1 MAKQFNIIYNI
12 HNSSKITSLCIDLSP
27 FLLIVKKPPRPMENM
42 NGEYKISNPNPLAGA
57 QFDSDYSKF
66 PDVEYF
72 DVSST
77 KSAASLFL
85 VLLD

>member
-1 MAKQFNIIYNI
+1 MISIYNP
-12 HNSSKITSLCIDLSP
+12 SKISSSCLYIDLKP
-27 FLLIVKKPPRPMENM
+27 LLLRVKNHDRPMENM

-77 KSAASLFL
+77 KSAASF
-85 VLLD
+85 